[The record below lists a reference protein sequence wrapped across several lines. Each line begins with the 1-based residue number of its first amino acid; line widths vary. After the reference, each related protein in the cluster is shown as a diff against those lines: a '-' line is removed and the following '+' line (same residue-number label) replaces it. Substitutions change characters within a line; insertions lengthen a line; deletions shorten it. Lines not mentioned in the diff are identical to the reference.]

1 MAKDPAVLFF
11 IDKWM
16 LSTSEMDSDVRGWY
30 LNLILHNYDKN
41 SLPND
46 IEKLALLA
54 GVKFSEFARFKQVF
68 EQMLKQKF
76 KQNSEGRFENETA
89 MEILRGREQ
98 FKEKRSLSGTIGVII
113 KTAKTIEGVDIQDIN
128 ELKKH
133 LYTLNNDELEK
144 AKDKQVIKQML
155 KHLRKLYINVDV
167 NEDIDIDINKKGV
180 IGGKEFVDTSE
191 SKLPAK
197 SKKVFDLEELN
208 PFDRVWEKWKRFKK
222 TQFKFSYKT
231 EESEAIGKK
240 HLFDMS
246 KGLADLAEMIVDN
259 AIAKGY
265 KGLFPLDGTGGQKM
279 DKTDRNKAT
288 TMGALKILEA
298 KMANNEI

>member
-1 MAKDPAVLFF
+1 M
-11 IDKWM
+11 INICG
-16 LSTSEMDSDVRGWY
+16 T
-30 LNLILHNYDKN
+30 YDE
-41 SLPND
+41 D
-46 IEKLALLA
+46 IYC
-54 GVKFSEFARFKQVF
+54 
-68 EQMLKQKF
+68 KF
-76 KQNSEGRFENETA
+76 KKNGEKYYNERMLEEA
-89 MEILRGREQ
+89 
-98 FKEKRSLSGTIGVII
+98 EKRSKYCESRRKNRKKEDLDDSIDISTTYEEDMNDIS
-113 KTAKTIEGVDIQDIN
+113 KTYVPHMENRN
-128 ELKKH
+128 E
-133 LYTLNNDELEK
+133 N
-144 AKDKQVIKQML
+144 I
-155 KHLRKLYINVDV
+155 
-167 NEDIDIDINKKGV
+167 NEDIDIDKKGV